1 MNRLILIKEFVM
13 KKLTLL
19 PAIVLGVASFGLSAG
34 AFADAQDPVSQVV
47 TGTHETVKQVG
58 QGTADTVNHVGGTA
72 NAAVKGTGDAVGAV
86 GQGTSDTVKAATGT
100 DQ

>member
-1 MNRLILIKEFVM
+1 M

-19 PAIVLGVASFGLSAG
+19 PAIVLGVASFGLSVG
-34 AFADAQDPVSQVV
+34 AFADGQDPVSQVV
-47 TGTHETVKQVG
+47 TGTHETVKKAG
-58 QGTADTVNHVGGTA
+58 QGTADAVDHVGKVTSD
-72 NAAVKGTGDAVGAV
+72 AVKGTGEAVGAV